1 MHMKAEL
8 MIIALLLAAFGCSEK
23 KRIHDS
29 VKTSGDTP
37 PLVLLCQDIDY
48 SDTAALHSEAFM
60 KQTMTDIVKMMSVSD
75 SASTARGLRIF
86 FSGLDG
92 DSIAISEASR
102 LAQLYLG
109 NPASPVRDDD
119 LYIRFLK
126 SLLAS
131 EGIPE
136 SIRIQNEERMRKA
149 SLNRQGTIA
158 TDFSYIDRN
167 GTRGTLHR
175 FDAPQ
180 TLLIFYDPECTHCSD
195 ILSELAED
203 PGINGAIAQGQLSV
217 LAIYAEGK
225 RDVWEKTKAGMPA
238 DWNVGYDLT
247 GILDEDL
254 YDLPAMPTLY
264 LLDEAHRVLLKDPE
278 PTLLMHQY

>member
-1 MHMKAEL
+1 
-8 MIIALLLAAFGCSEK
+8 MIIALLLAASGCSEK
-23 KRIHDS
+23 KHIHDT
-29 VKTSGDTP
+29 VKTSGDIP
-37 PLVLLCQDIDY
+37 PLVLLCQNIDY
-48 SDTAALHSEAFM
+48 SDTATLHSEAFM
-60 KQTMTDIVKMMSVSD
+60 KQTMTDIVKMMSAAD
-75 SASTARGLRIF
+75 SASTSRGLRIF
-86 FSGLDG
+86 FSGLEG

-109 NPASPVRDDD
+109 NPASPVRNDD

-126 SLLAS
+126 SLLSA

-136 SIRIQNEERMRKA
+136 SIRIRNEECMRKA

-175 FDAPQ
+175 FEAPQ

-203 PGINGAIAQGQLSV
+203 PGINGAIAQGQLEV

-247 GILDEDL
+247 GILDHDL

-264 LLDEAHRVLLKDPE
+264 LLDETRRVLLKDPE
-278 PTLLMHQY
+278 PAMLLHKN

>member
-1 MHMKAEL
+1 MKSNL
-8 MIIALLLAAFGCSEK
+8 VIIALLLAAFGCSEK
-23 KRIHDS
+23 KRIHDT
-29 VKTSGDTP
+29 VKTSGDTT
-37 PLVLLCQDIDY
+37 PLALLCQNIDY
-48 SDTAALHSEAFM
+48 SDSAVLHSEAFM
-60 KQTMTDIVKMMSVSD
+60 KQTMTDIVKMMSAAD
-75 SASTARGLRIF
+75 SASTSRGLRIF

-109 NPASPVRDDD
+109 NPASPVRNDD

-126 SLLAS
+126 SLLSA

-136 SIRIQNEERMRKA
+136 SIRIRNEECMRKA

-175 FDAPQ
+175 FEAPQ
-180 TLLIFYDPECTHCSD
+180 TLLVFYDPECTHCSD

-203 PGINGAIAQGQLSV
+203 PGINGAIAQGQLEV

-238 DWNVGYDLT
+238 GWNVGYDLT
-247 GILDEDL
+247 GILDNDL

-264 LLDEAHRVLLKDPE
+264 LLDETHRVLLKDPE
-278 PTLLMHQY
+278 PAMLLHKN

>member
-1 MHMKAEL
+1 MKSNL
-8 MIIALLLAAFGCSEK
+8 VIIALLLAAFGCSEK
-23 KRIHDS
+23 KRIHDT
-29 VKTSGDTP
+29 VKTSGDTT
-37 PLVLLCQDIDY
+37 PLVLLCQNIDY
-48 SDTAALHSEAFM
+48 SDSAVLHSEAFM
-60 KQTMTDIVKMMSVSD
+60 KQTMTDIVKMMSAAD
-75 SASTARGLRIF
+75 SASTSRGLRIF

-109 NPASPVRDDD
+109 NPASPVRNDD

-126 SLLAS
+126 SLLSA

-136 SIRIQNEERMRKA
+136 SIRIRNEECMRKA

-175 FDAPQ
+175 FEAPQ
-180 TLLIFYDPECTHCSD
+180 TLLVFYDPECTHCSD

-203 PGINGAIAQGQLSV
+203 PGINGAIAQGQLEV

-238 DWNVGYDLT
+238 GWNVGYDLT
-247 GILDEDL
+247 GILDNDL

-264 LLDEAHRVLLKDPE
+264 LLDETHRVLLKDPE
-278 PTLLMHQY
+278 PAMLLHKN

>member
-1 MHMKAEL
+1 MKAEL

-23 KRIHDS
+23 KRIHDT
-29 VKTSGDTP
+29 VKTSGDTT
-37 PLVLLCQDIDY
+37 PLVLLCQNIDY
-48 SDTAALHSEAFM
+48 SDSAVLHSEAFM
-60 KQTMTDIVKMMSVSD
+60 KQTMTDIVKMMSAAD
-75 SASTARGLRIF
+75 SASTSRGLRIF

-109 NPASPVRDDD
+109 NPASPVRNDD
-119 LYIRFLK
+119 LYIRYLK
-126 SLLAS
+126 SLLSA

-136 SIRIQNEERMRKA
+136 SIRIRNEECMRKA
-149 SLNRQGTIA
+149 SLTRQGTIA

-175 FDAPQ
+175 FEAPQ
-180 TLLIFYDPECTHCSD
+180 TLLVFYDPECTHCSD

-203 PGINGAIAQGQLSV
+203 PGINGAIAQGQLEV

-247 GILDEDL
+247 GILDNDL

-264 LLDEAHRVLLKDPE
+264 LLDETHRVLLKDPE
-278 PTLLMHQY
+278 PAMLLHKN

>member
-1 MHMKAEL
+1 MKAKL

-23 KRIHDS
+23 KRIHDN

-48 SDTAALHSEAFM
+48 SATAALHSEAFM
-60 KQTMTDIVKMMSVSD
+60 KQTMTDIVKMMSAAD
-75 SASTARGLRIF
+75 SASIARGLRIF

-119 LYIRFLK
+119 QYIRFLK
-126 SLLAS
+126 SLLSA

-175 FDAPQ
+175 FEAPQ

-203 PGINGAIAQGQLSV
+203 PGINGAIAQGQLAV

-225 RDVWEKTKAGMPA
+225 RDVWEQTKAGMPA

-247 GILDEDL
+247 GILAHDL

-264 LLDEAHRVLLKDPE
+264 LLDETHRVLLKDPE
-278 PTLLMHQY
+278 PAMLLHKN